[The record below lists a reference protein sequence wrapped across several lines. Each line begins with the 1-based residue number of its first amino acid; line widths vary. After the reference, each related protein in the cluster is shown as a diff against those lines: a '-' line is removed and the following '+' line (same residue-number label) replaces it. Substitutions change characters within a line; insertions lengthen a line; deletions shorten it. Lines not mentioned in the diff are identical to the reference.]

1 MKIYFMDFWIAPNW
15 PYRKND
21 NDVTIYQHHIIVNLF
36 DASVFFPC
44 LVTGPGLGMTSYLE
58 CCAGNISTSTVTHA
72 NQEKGGLP

>member
-1 MKIYFMDFWIAPNW
+1 MTSGLLQIG
-15 PYRKND
+15 
-21 NDVTIYQHHIIVNLF
+21 HIEKMTMTSQFTSIVNLF
-36 DASVFFPC
+36 DASVFFSC